1 MQPSSLNNHI
11 EEIDAYSQTLS
22 DEASRYWQL
31 HRQRFAW
38 TAEQIENLIEKRP
51 STKRILDIGNSFQ
64 TLLFEKR
71 FPKTEIDTLGF
82 LDHSY
87 LLQKPSHHY
96 PFDLNLCHDSNQW
109 IQAQAQYDVISF
121 LEVIEHLYTS
131 PPQVLAF
138 LRTFLKDDGLLVIQ
152 TPNAAAL
159 KKRIKLLF
167 GTNPYERIRESRQNP
182 GHFREYTA
190 QEIDYMASKCGYK
203 TVSVHYNSFLIDG
216 NRSDRRMDRI
226 AKWLPAKF
234 KGGFTIIL
242 QPS

>member
-38 TAEQIENLIEKRP
+38 TAELIENLIEKRL

-109 IQAQAQYDVISF
+109 IQAQTQYDVISF

-131 PPQVLAF
+131 PPKCWRF
-138 LRTFLKDDGLLVIQ
+138 F
-152 TPNAAAL
+152 
-159 KKRIKLLF
+159 
-167 GTNPYERIRESRQNP
+167 E
-182 GHFREYTA
+182 HF
-190 QEIDYMASKCGYK
+190 
-203 TVSVHYNSFLIDG
+203 
-216 NRSDRRMDRI
+216 
-226 AKWLPAKF
+226 
-234 KGGFTIIL
+234 
-242 QPS
+242 